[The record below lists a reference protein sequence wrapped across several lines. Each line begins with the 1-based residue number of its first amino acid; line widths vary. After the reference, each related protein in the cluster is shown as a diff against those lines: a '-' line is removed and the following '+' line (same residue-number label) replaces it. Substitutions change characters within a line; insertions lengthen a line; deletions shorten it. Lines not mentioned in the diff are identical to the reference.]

1 MMEQSVPCAY
11 TIFITII
18 TVHMFFSDYLP
29 PCLISL
35 NNPDPQCACEHNQL
49 VGETSLPAGSAPTA
63 PRHISIPSSRR
74 IAPFILMTHRRVS
87 GVMDDDNMYGRAPV
101 FRCLNCVKKMPHE
114 RESQSFPLRPAQP
127 HLHIGGI
134 CFDLARCPKPHQ
146 TSDKMHSQYLYSST
160 AHCKDLSES
169 S

>member
-1 MMEQSVPCAY
+1 MEQSVPCAY

-49 VGETSLPAGSAPTA
+49 VGETSIPAGSAPTA
-63 PRHISIPSSRR
+63 PRHISMPSSRR

-114 RESQSFPLRPAQP
+114 RESQSFSAPTAAASSAYRR
-127 HLHIGGI
+127 HLVWPRS
-134 CFDLARCPKPHQ
+134 LPKAS
-146 TSDKMHSQYLYSST
+146 SDIRQNAFPVSV
-160 AHCKDLSES
+160 
-169 S
+169 